1 MAGCPADGYSRQVMR
16 AVLSGSGEG
25 ATVAELCDTCESWVN
40 LSVGKLLSLLSGLP
54 ECWVGVAVLA

>member
-1 MAGCPADGYSRQVMR
+1 MR

-25 ATVAELCDTCESWVN
+25 ATVAELCDTCESWVD